1 MSDPKKTAAESEMS
15 LSELAEPFRKTDQDE
30 DADQEPLQN
39 AASEKDRY
47 WTDQID
53 AIAHEL
59 SILAIACDIEFFEPG
74 NAERILQD
82 DRSVCRRE
90 NPEAFRKIRQHLMAL
105 FPLEQAA
112 IERLGA
118 EDTREILDQVRAS
131 VAALRSAGH
140 VAGRGAGTQE

>member
-1 MSDPKKTAAESEMS
+1 MNDKKNAAHESEMS
-15 LSELAEPFRKTDQDE
+15 LSELAEPFRKTGDDV
-30 DADQEPLQN
+30 DKEPLEN
-39 AASEKDRY
+39 SRPEKDRY

-74 NAERILQD
+74 NAEKILQND
-82 DRSVCRRE
+82 HSVCRRE
-90 NPEAFRKIRQHLMAL
+90 NPQAFRKIRQHLMAL

-118 EDTREILDQVRAS
+118 DDTREILDQVRAS

-140 VAGRGAGTQE
+140 SQGPGASTSG